1 MRSHSQDRPREDSP
15 ADRVGERLRSYEAH
29 CRRHGLRMTVQKRHI
44 LEVLLGM
51 EGHPTVDRIFER
63 VVAQLPG
70 VSRTTV
76 YRILDSFV
84 EAGVA
89 RKVEHS
95 GPAARFDSNLDR
107 HHHLVCV
114 ECDRV
119 IDLEDPSLDEL
130 PVAAAAETGF
140 QVIDYSVYFRGLCAA
155 CREAGTGAAPP

>member
-1 MRSHSQDRPREDSP
+1 MRPHSQGRSEEAPH
-15 ADRVGERLRSYEAH
+15 ADRIGERLRSFEDH

-51 EGHPTVDRIFER
+51 DGHPTVDRIYER
-63 VVAQLPG
+63 VVEQLPG

-84 EAGVA
+84 KAGVA
-89 RKVEHS
+89 RKVEHP
-95 GPAARFDSNLDR
+95 GPAVRFDPNLDR

-130 PVAAAAETGF
+130 PVTAAAETGF
-140 QVIDYSVYFRGLCAA
+140 QVLDYSVYFRGLCAA
-155 CREAGTGAAPP
+155 CREAGASAAPS